1 MRRPEGVTIIA
12 MWYFLSASVCVLGL
26 GALAIGLLGI
36 WSQHSFQDIIFG
48 TMGMMLAVV
57 AVSALAVAYGVT
69 SWALWRLKPW
79 ARSASIVLAILQLI
93 LIPVIAHFYGS
104 LVDYRVPYPH
114 FPRHDG
120 PLGLFPAREKAMLH
134 QMDVEPGLPGLWRHA
149 GTGCSQTSRMAVL
162 IACTACRNCSAVMQK
177 GGIKTTTS
185 RIGRVN
191 RPCWRAARQTA
202 APSWPG
208 LKPF

>member
-1 MRRPEGVTIIA
+1 MRRPEGVTIVA
-12 MWYFLSASVCVLGL
+12 MWFFLSASVCVLGL

-93 LIPVIAHFYGS
+93 VIPIGTIAGIS
-104 LVDYRVPYPH
+104 ILVYLQRNQEAKAAFGVPPKE
-114 FPRHDG
+114 PRTS
-120 PLGLFPAREKAMLH
+120 PPAPTH
-134 QMDVEPGLPGLWRHA
+134 
-149 GTGCSQTSRMAVL
+149 
-162 IACTACRNCSAVMQK
+162 
-177 GGIKTTTS
+177 
-185 RIGRVN
+185 
-191 RPCWRAARQTA
+191 
-202 APSWPG
+202 
-208 LKPF
+208 